1 MVHPSAPTVEYSIL
15 WVFIVLAVST
25 ILAKVFAWLKPER
38 ALADLLPR
46 LYSWWA
52 IVTLVTVALVLQQ
65 PYSLYF
71 FGLVS
76 FLALKE
82 FYSMIPTRR
91 VDRSILFWAYL
102 AIPIQYYWIH
112 IKWYDVFIIFIPIY
126 MFLLLPMRMALMG
139 ATYGFLRAAST
150 TQWGLMTCVLCISH
164 IAYLG
169 ILDVE
174 HVGPSGGAGLIMLL
188 LLLTEG
194 NDIAQY
200 VWGKT
205 LGRTKIL
212 PKVSPTKT
220 WEGFLGG
227 LATTVGMSYLLAP
240 YLSLFTSGQAILA
253 GVLIGVSGFI
263 GDVVMSAIKRD
274 LGIKDT
280 GTTLPGH
287 GGVLDRVDS
296 LIYTAPIFF
305 HFCFYLYY

>member
-1 MVHPSAPTVEYSIL
+1 
-15 WVFIVLAVST
+15 
-25 ILAKVFAWLKPER
+25 
-38 ALADLLPR
+38 
-46 LYSWWA
+46 
-52 IVTLVTVALVLQQ
+52 
-65 PYSLYF
+65 
-71 FGLVS
+71 
-76 FLALKE
+76 
-82 FYSMIPTRR
+82 
-91 VDRSILFWAYL
+91 
-102 AIPIQYYWIH
+102 
-112 IKWYDVFIIFIPIY
+112 
-126 MFLLLPMRMALMG
+126 
-139 ATYGFLRAAST
+139 
-150 TQWGLMTCVLCISH
+150 MTCVLSISH

-174 HVGPSGGAGLIMLL
+174 HVGPSGGAGLTMLL